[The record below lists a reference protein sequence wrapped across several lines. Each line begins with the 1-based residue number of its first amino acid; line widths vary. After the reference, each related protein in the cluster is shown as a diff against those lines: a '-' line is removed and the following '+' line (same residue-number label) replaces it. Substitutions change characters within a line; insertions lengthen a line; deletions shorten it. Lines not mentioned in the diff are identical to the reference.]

1 MRELS
6 TQHSPNRHKAQGCC
20 GPTREKREDCVREL
34 PRILTVGPTQEWHA
48 RIREQLRNAD
58 LATTAEGA
66 DGHLLARDWKPDLVI
81 VESVLEDMTG
91 IAFTRG
97 VREDPELRH
106 LRLLLISTQSS
117 ELDRVLAFECGA
129 DDFLPAPFSAREL
142 GARVNALLRRELG
155 ARPAAAAPRT
165 EQHGVLRIDADLGR
179 VEIGGRPVIVTATE
193 FRVLA
198 LLVAGRGKVLT
209 RHAIVEALAGDPG
222 TRSLRVVDA
231 HVKSLR
237 RKLGEGR
244 GYIQSVRGVGYR
256 FSVPGC

>member
-1 MRELS
+1 MLR
-6 TQHSPNRHKAQGCC
+6 
-20 GPTREKREDCVREL
+20 PTREKREDCVREL

-106 LRLLLISTQSS
+106 LRLLVLSTQSS

-165 EQHGVLRIDADLGR
+165 EQHGVVRIDADLGR

-237 RKLGEGR
+237 RKLGEAR

-256 FSVPGC
+256 FSVPGR